1 VKNDEID
8 EQDYQPHISESIA
21 TDFLPGTSIEIVRNL
36 GRHEP
41 PQHVL
46 FDFDGT
52 VSLVRQGWQDVMV
65 PLMVEEILAAAKTD
79 ETEEALTRMVRDS
92 VDYLTG
98 KQTIYQMIHLAEE
111 IRKRGGKP
119 EDPLVYKHRYLE
131 RLMQRIAE
139 RREGL
144 RSSRIE
150 PVEMLVPFTV
160 EILEALKHRGVQM
173 YLASGTDE
181 RYVLEEARLL
191 RVDRYFGPHIY
202 GAKDAY
208 LIFSKKLVIERIL
221 KINNVAGTRLLGFGD
236 GYVEIENIKSAGGLA
251 VAVASDEAGRS
262 GAPDEW
268 KRRRLIG
275 IGADIVI
282 PDYRDHDVLLR
293 YIWNNSEVG

>member
-1 VKNDEID
+1 MDNDEID
-8 EQDYQPHISESIA
+8 EQDYQPRISEEVS
-21 TDFLPGTSIEIVRNL
+21 THFLPGTGIEIVHDP
-36 GRHEP
+36 GHHEP

-52 VSLVRQGWQDVMV
+52 VSLIRQGWQDVMV
-65 PLMVEEILAAAKTD
+65 PLMVEEILSSTKTD
-79 ETEEALTRMVRDS
+79 ETEEALTRTVRDY

-98 KQTIYQMIHLAEE
+98 KQTIFQMIHLAEE

-119 EDPLVYKHRYLE
+119 EDPLAYKHRYLE
-131 RLMQRIAE
+131 RLMNRIAE
-139 RREGL
+139 RRERL
-144 RSSRIE
+144 RSGRIE
-150 PVEMLVPFTV
+150 PAEMLVPHTV
-160 EILEALKHRGVQM
+160 EILEALKKRGVQL

-181 RYVLEEARLL
+181 KYVLEEARLL

-202 GAKDAY
+202 GAQDAY
-208 LIFSKKLVIERIL
+208 LTFSKKMVIERIL
-221 KINNVAGTRLLGFGD
+221 KINNVDGARLLGFGD

-282 PDYRDHDVLLR
+282 PDYRDHGFLLR
-293 YIWNNSEVG
+293 YIWNESEVK

>member
-1 VKNDEID
+1 MDNDEID
-8 EQDYQPHISESIA
+8 EQDYRPHISESIS
-21 TDFLPGTSIEIVRNL
+21 TRLLPGTGIEIIHDL
-36 GRHEP
+36 GQVEP

-52 VSLVRQGWQDVMV
+52 VSLIRQGWQDVMV
-65 PLMVEEILAAAKTD
+65 PLMVEEILSTAKTD
-79 ETEEALTRMVRDS
+79 ETEEALTRIVRDY

-98 KQTIYQMIHLAEE
+98 KQTIYQMMHLAEE

-131 RLMQRIAE
+131 RLMNRIAE

-144 RSSRIE
+144 RSGRIE
-150 PVEMLVPFTV
+150 PVELLVPYTN
-160 EILEALKHRGVQM
+160 EMLEGLKERGVQL

-181 RYVLEEARLL
+181 KYVLEEARLL
-191 RVDRYFGPHIY
+191 RVDRYFGSHIY
-202 GAKDAY
+202 GAQDAY
-208 LIFSKKLVIERIL
+208 LRFSKKLVIERIL
-221 KINNVAGTRLLGFGD
+221 KINNVDGARLLGFGD
-236 GYVEIENIKSAGGLA
+236 GYVEIENIKSVGGLA
-251 VAVASDEAGRS
+251 VAVASDEARHS

-293 YIWNNSEVG
+293 YIWNDSEVT